1 MIPLCIFDTRYFPVM
16 NYQETVDYLY
26 TRLPV
31 FSRIG
36 AAALKPSLDNT
47 IALCSFLNDPHH
59 RFKTIHV
66 AGTNGKGSV
75 SHMLA
80 AVLQAAGFKTGLY
93 TSPHLKDF
101 RERIKINGDMIPEQA
116 VVDFT
121 ARIQPAI
128 DNLNPSF
135 FEITVA
141 MAFEHFAQEEVD
153 IAVIET
159 GLGGRLD
166 STNIITPEIS
176 VITTIGWDHM
186 NLLGDTLEK
195 IAAEKGGI
203 IKQNIPVVLGN
214 IESEAKAVLIN
225 MASEKQ
231 ADCIIA
237 GEHFQAM
244 EWSWQ
249 QHRLLVQVAAAHHV
263 DRHTYTLDLP
273 GIYQKDNLLTVL
285 AAVTQLQSSG
295 WNISQEQLQQG
306 LANAKRTTGLHGR
319 WELLHQHPDT
329 IADVAH
335 NEQGMQMLLQ
345 QLELTNYNHL
355 HVITGMVADKEVDK
369 VLSLMP
375 KQATYY
381 FSQAGIP
388 RALPAAELQIKAEAY
403 GLSGKTY
410 SNVNTAIAAAKQQ
423 AHRDDLILVC
433 GSVFLV
439 GEIE

>member
-1 MIPLCIFDTRYFPVM
+1 MD
-16 NYQETVDYLY
+16 YQQTLDYLY
-26 TRLPV
+26 TRLPL

-47 IALCSFLNDPHH
+47 IALCDFLDNPH
-59 RFKTIHV
+59 RKFKTIHI

-80 AVLQAAGFKTGLY
+80 AILQAAGYKTGLY

-101 RERIKINGDMIPEQA
+101 RERIKINGHMIPEET

-121 ARIQPAI
+121 RRIQPAI
-128 DNLNPSF
+128 DTLNPSF

-141 MAFEHFAQEEVD
+141 MAFDHFAKEAVD

-166 STNIITPEIS
+166 STNIINPELS

-195 IAAEKGGI
+195 IASEKGGI
-203 IKQNIPVVLGN
+203 IKQNIPVVLGH
-214 IESEAKAVLIN
+214 IDGDARTVLTKI
-225 MASEKQ
+225 AQEKN
-231 ADCIIA
+231 AACDLA
-237 GEHFQAM
+237 AEHFQAT

-249 QHRLLVQVAAAHHV
+249 QHKLVVQVASAHHT

-285 AAVTQLQSSG
+285 TAVSRLQQAG
-295 WNISQEQLQQG
+295 WNITQQQLQQG
-306 LANAKRTTGLHGR
+306 LSQARKTTGLHGR
-319 WELLHQHPDT
+319 WELLQQHPDMV
-329 IADVAH
+329 ADVAH

-345 QLELTNYNHL
+345 QLELTTYNHL
-355 HVITGMVADKEVDK
+355 HIVTGMVADKEVDK

-375 KQATYY
+375 RQAYYY
-381 FSQAGIP
+381 FTQASIP
-388 RALPAAELQIKAEAY
+388 RALPAKDLRIKAEQFELY
-403 GLSGKTY
+403 GDVFA
-410 SNVNTAIAAAKQQ
+410 NVNEAIAAAKQK

-439 GEIE
+439 GEIS

>member
-1 MIPLCIFDTRYFPVM
+1 MD
-16 NYQETVDYLY
+16 YQQTLDYLY
-26 TRLPV
+26 TRLPL

-47 IALCSFLNDPHH
+47 IALCDFLDNPH
-59 RFKTIHV
+59 RKFKTIHI

-80 AVLQAAGFKTGLY
+80 GVLQAAGYKTGLY

-101 RERIKINGDMIPEQA
+101 RERIKINGNMIPQET

-121 ARIQPAI
+121 RRIQPAI
-128 DNLNPSF
+128 DTLNPSF

-141 MAFEHFAQEEVD
+141 MAFDYFAQEAVD

-166 STNIITPEIS
+166 STNIISPELS

-195 IAAEKGGI
+195 IAFEKGGI

-214 IESEAKAVLIN
+214 IESGAKAVLVN
-225 MASEKQ
+225 MAKEKQ

-237 GEHFQAM
+237 NEHFQAM

-249 QHRLLVQVAAAHHV
+249 QQKLVVQVASAHHV

-285 AAVTQLQSSG
+285 AAIAQLQSSG

-306 LANAKRTTGLHGR
+306 LANAKKTTGLHGR
-319 WELLHQHPDT
+319 WELLHQHPDI

-335 NEQGMQMLLQ
+335 NEEGMQMLLQ
-345 QLELTNYNHL
+345 QLELTSYNHL
-355 HVITGMVADKEVDK
+355 HIVTGMVADKEVDK

-375 KQATYY
+375 HQAYYY
-381 FSQAGIP
+381 FTQASIP
-388 RALPAAELQIKAEAY
+388 RALPAKDLKIKAAQFELN
-403 GLSGKTY
+403 GDVFD
-410 SNVNTAIAAAKQQ
+410 NVNEAIAAAKQK
-423 AHRDDLILVC
+423 AHSGDLILVC

-439 GEIE
+439 GEIS

>member
-1 MIPLCIFDTRYFPVM
+1 LIPDIFPVM
-16 NYQETVDYLY
+16 NYQETINYLY

-47 IALCSFLNDPHH
+47 IALCDFLDNPE
-59 RFKTIHV
+59 RKFKTIHI

-80 AVLQAAGFKTGLY
+80 AVLQAAGYKTGLY

-101 RERIKINGDMIPEQA
+101 RERIKINGSMIAEEV

-121 ARIQPAI
+121 RRIQPSI
-128 DNLNPSF
+128 ETLNPSF

-141 MAFEHFAQEEVD
+141 MAFDHFAQEEVD

-214 IESEAKAVLIN
+214 IEPVAKAVLID
-225 MASEKQ
+225 MAAAKQ
-231 ADCIIA
+231 ADCMMA
-237 GEHFQAM
+237 NEQFQVT

-249 QHRLLVQVAAAHHV
+249 QHQLVVQVAAQHHV

-273 GIYQKDNLLTVL
+273 GIYQKENLVTVL
-285 AAVTQLQSSG
+285 AVVS
-295 WNISQEQLQQG
+295 QLQQLGWTINQQQLQLG
-306 LANAKRTTGLHGR
+306 LAQAKKTTGLHGR
-319 WELLHQHPDT
+319 WELLQQHPDI

-345 QLELTNYNHL
+345 QLEVTTYQHL
-355 HVITGMVADKEVDK
+355 HIITGMVADKEVDK

-375 KQATYY
+375 RQANYY
-381 FSQAGIP
+381 FTQANIP
-388 RALPAAELQIKAEAY
+388 RALPAADLKGKAVVY
-403 GLSGKTY
+403 GLKGEVY
-410 SNVNTAIAAAKQQ
+410 DNVNAAITAAKQQ
-423 AHRDDLILVC
+423 AHANDLILVC

-439 GEIE
+439 GEIN

>member
-1 MIPLCIFDTRYFPVM
+1 M
-16 NYQETVDYLY
+16 NYQQTIDYLF
-26 TRLPV
+26 TRLPM

-47 IALCSFLNDPHH
+47 IALCNFLHNPETK
-59 RFKTIHV
+59 FKTIHI

-80 AVLQAAGFKTGLY
+80 SVLQAAGYKTGLY

-101 RERIKINGDMIPEQA
+101 RERIKINGHMITA
-116 VVDFT
+116 DVVIDFT
-121 ARIQPAI
+121 QQIQPVI
-128 DNLNPSF
+128 EVINPSF

-141 MAFEHFAQEEVD
+141 MAFDYFAKEQVD

-166 STNIITPEIS
+166 STNVITPEVS
-176 VITTIGWDHM
+176 VITTIGLDHM

-214 IESEAKAVLIN
+214 IEPVAKDVLLV
-225 MASEKQ
+225 MAKDKQ
-231 ADCIIA
+231 ANCIVA
-237 GEHFQAM
+237 NQQYQAT

-249 QHRLLVQVAAAHHV
+249 NHHLLVQVATQHHT
-263 DRHTYTLDLP
+263 DRQTYTLDLP

-285 AAVTQLQSSG
+285 ATVSQLQQSG
-295 WNISQEQLQQG
+295 WSITQEQLHKG
-306 LANAKRTTGLHGR
+306 LATAKKTTGLYGR
-319 WELLHQHPDT
+319 WELLHQHPDV

-345 QLELTNYNHL
+345 QLEVSNYH
-355 HVITGMVADKEVDK
+355 HIHIVTGMVADKEVDK
-369 VLSLMP
+369 VLSMMP
-375 KQATYY
+375 QQASYY
-381 FSQAGIP
+381 FTQANIP
-388 RALPAAELQIKAEAY
+388 RALPATDLKVKATVYELKGEAY
-403 GLSGKTY
+403 D
-410 SNVNTAIAAAKQQ
+410 NVNTAITAAKQH
-423 AHRDDLILVC
+423 AHANDLILVC

-439 GEIE
+439 GEIVN